1 MSCDKT
7 DLTQTGVSSHSNI
20 SFLCHLDAFMPLF
33 FQSFHYISLYISA
46 FLTNPSFHSHR
57 FSLLSSPTLR
67 IIPTL
72 FTPISYSLHLPL
84 TQSPLRSESL
94 HHLNLLFVHSHTF
107 VLSFLPL
114 HLTRILVNSLS
125 LFLLR
130 LLPTCLPIPENKLKA
145 LA

>member
-1 MSCDKT
+1 M
-7 DLTQTGVSSHSNI
+7 QTGVSSHLDI

-33 FQSFHYISLYISA
+33 FHPFYYVSLYISA
-46 FLTNPSFHSHR
+46 FLTNPSFHSHC

-72 FTPISYSLHLPL
+72 FTSISYSLHLPL
-84 TQSPLRSESL
+84 TRSPLRSESF

-107 VLSFLPL
+107 ALSFLPL
-114 HLTRILVNSLS
+114 HLTRILVNSPS

-145 LA
+145 VA